1 MQLNNDF
8 DLYRITTISV
18 NNNQYMTD
26 RGIFIGMKVDSVL
39 KVYGKPDE
47 ENEEMIQYKFTNKV
61 LSFKF
66 EQEYISGI
74 TMEELPI

>member
-1 MQLNNDF
+1 
-8 DLYRITTISV
+8 
-18 NNNQYMTD
+18 
-26 RGIFIGMKVDSVL
+26 MKVDSVL